1 MRLFFPVAIIGAAC
15 RLPGQCR
22 DLSAL
27 WDMLENARDAV
38 SEIPA
43 DRWSPARFAHSD
55 KRVPGRSYTARAG
68 LIEHL
73 WDFDAAFFGIS
84 AGEAPFVDP
93 QQRLALELAWDALQ
107 DAGILPSTLAGTNAA
122 VFFGA
127 SAMDKAVLNARD
139 IHGAGPRT
147 MTGTSLGIVANRVSH
162 FLDLRGPSV
171 VMDTACSSSLYA
183 LYHACQALAADDSLS
198 LALAGGVNELLT
210 PDAFIGFSKANM
222 LSPRGRCATFDAEA
236 DGYVRG
242 EGGGVVILKPL
253 ERALA
258 DGDRI
263 HAVIRACGV
272 NSDGR
277 TNGISLPSQDAQEEL
292 LREIYLS
299 GHIHPDDL
307 VYVEAHGTGTS
318 AGDPVE
324 TGALGTVLGHGRSR
338 PLPIGSIKSNIGH
351 LEPAAGMAGLMKAIL
366 VLRQQR
372 IPQNLHF
379 RNPNPAIDFQA
390 LNLEVVDSPRPLPQV
405 PGRPCVGVN
414 SFAFGG
420 SNAHVVIE
428 APPEITTIPQA
439 SSGMPPLFL
448 SARSRESLQLLAA
461 RHAALISAPHAP
473 EYADL
478 AANAVWRRDW
488 LRHRLVVTGETPQS
502 IAQALG
508 EYAAGE
514 RPPACCVQAE
524 ALEETGPT
532 MTSGPRTAFVFSGNG
547 SQWQGMGMA
556 LMANDPVFAVA
567 VQGVAAEL
575 QRLGGVDVIAEMHRS
590 ADESRMHDT
599 MVAQPLLFAVQ
610 VGLVESLRAKGF
622 TPDLVF
628 GHSVGE
634 AASLWASGALSLA
647 DAAAFIHFRGV
658 RQAATKG
665 LGGMLAANISA
676 EDGLTLSRQWHGKV
690 EVAGDN
696 SPSSITLT
704 GDTDALATIAADL
717 TAKGIFCKTL
727 PLDYPF
733 HSRLMDGFRDA
744 LLSDLRGIRPRP
756 AAIPF
761 LSTVTGQVEDGSTL
775 GAGYLW
781 RNVREPVQFRTATQT
796 ALDLDVRIF
805 LEIGPHGVLR
815 YYLDE
820 GIRHRNVRAVALTS
834 LQRGGDETRLLE
846 DAWKKAWASGWTPDL
861 DRLCPRPGNRVDLPL
876 YPWNRQAARPAPS
889 AQCIDDIAARPAHPL
904 LGWRKDDQPVWENLL
919 DTDLFPVLNQ
929 HRVMD
934 MPLFPAAGYV
944 EIAAAAAREI
954 FPDEPVLELRHMF
967 LLQSLPLHQDQRRA
981 VRVSFH
987 AGDGLLSMD
996 SRAHANEDE
1005 WMRNM
1010 RCRIVRSRR
1019 QAPAYLPWTRNPGD
1033 FGHPVSVAE
1042 IYEIV
1047 PQYGFF
1053 YGPSFAA
1060 LESVWRN
1067 GDACLAHLTVRD
1079 PRDHEDMLF
1088 SPALLDAALHL
1099 SFIYLHETPETR
1111 GVPFLPVG
1119 IARSVI
1125 FAPGR
1130 PAWVHFQINR
1140 IGQHPSGGDI
1150 TYFDQDGR
1158 PLLLL
1163 ETMRLRRTDSL
1174 MTGMSTGPGHVERLR
1189 PAPHP
1194 LASRA
1199 FPLPEAADLR
1209 RELPAADT
1217 NQEHRLTEFRS
1228 LVRAAT
1234 VMTVWEA
1241 LESAMEN
1248 GPTSAASLAERI
1260 GLAAPMRPYLFFLLR
1275 LLAGHHLVEERD
1287 TLWTLTPRGDLPGF
1301 QDIWKS
1307 LMAEFPAHAE
1317 ELSLLGQVHLRLPF
1331 LLRADQDL
1339 GQVLSPSRLETA
1351 DPYQAR
1357 TLPHS
1362 PLTPS
1367 VRLVLASLAR
1377 TCPPGERL
1385 RILNPVPGAAALLET
1400 LLPDLDGL
1408 DCDIVTVCANERER
1422 DALRSQWGDRDYLF
1436 FEIPGTEP
1444 ACSPQASAHCVLAVH
1459 ALHAE
1464 DDLLQLLRACLHRLL
1479 PGGILL
1485 LAQHEADIADDLI
1498 FGLDARWWK
1507 RSARP
1512 DEPVS
1517 PLLGLDE
1524 WQEILRQA
1532 GFDAVEALRSDS
1544 TGFILQARKPWTSA
1558 HPQTLLRPENPGPWI
1573 LLVDSEPSAASRKL
1587 ADTLLTWFADLD
1599 MDVRLVPVSP
1609 VSAASN
1615 GKLILENDEAWQ
1627 RLWTEKTE
1635 QGVIRCVSLLGF
1647 DDDPSTSEESF
1658 IQRLEPQTIGVS
1670 QAVRGWLAAG
1680 MPEARMWIVTGGA
1693 FGAAEVS
1700 PIPSQGAVWGLG
1712 RVLMNETPNLRV
1724 RLVDLPADPF
1734 AGPDARGLWLD
1745 LVAPDQITESVLF
1758 QGTRRAP
1765 RLEPLDLRPA
1775 PRIEKYTV
1783 PILRLEPGAQPRL
1796 EQLEWRPA
1804 GLSRPGPGQVLVRNL
1819 AAGVN
1824 FRDIMLSLG
1833 LLPDEAFENGALGRT
1848 LGIEFSGV
1856 VEEVGPGVTEFATG
1870 DQVAGIASQSLAT
1883 HVLALGSHV
1892 VPKPLRLTH
1901 AEAATLPTT
1910 FCTAWY
1916 AMVHLARL
1924 QAGESI
1930 LIHGAAGGVGL
1941 AAIQIA
1947 RHLGLTVHATAGSE
1961 AKRDVLRLLGVDH
1974 VHDSRSLAFA
1984 DEIRA
1989 LRGGVDAVLNS
2000 LAGEA
2005 MHASLDLLNPY
2016 GRFLE
2021 LGKRDYFADTS
2032 LGMRP
2037 LRRNISYFSID
2048 IDALAGDK
2056 PELVRDIFRQG
2067 WALVED
2073 GVITPLPLRQFPA
2086 QAATQ
2091 AFRTMQQARHTG
2103 KLVLDLQTLTAPAQR
2118 HDSSASGPVINPAGT
2133 CLVTGGT
2140 SGFGLSTARWLVDM
2154 GARHVILLSRG
2165 GLRSETDT
2173 VLVERMRATGAD
2185 VRIVQADVA
2194 DATGLT
2200 LALDQVLADMPSL
2213 KTVIH
2218 AAAVLDDCLLPN
2230 LTACRMRRVLRVK
2243 ALGAWNLHR
2252 YTRELELDFFVLF
2265 SSATTLVGNPGQGN
2279 YVAANMALETLA
2291 RTRAARGLPALAVCW
2306 GPVADVGMLTRA
2318 PETLDSLKKTLGLG
2332 QLHSAKALQLLG
2344 HLLSGPE
2351 TVAAVFSADAKR
2363 VLRLPA
2369 AGSPRFA
2376 LLRAKSGDSAEV
2388 DASLLR
2394 ELRGKPRQETQT
2406 RLAEVVRK
2414 VLASVLRMQEEHI
2427 RLDQPLGAMGV
2438 DSLMAVE
2445 LGLALE
2451 STLGE
2456 GAPHIT
2462 MSTTKTVADLAEN
2475 ICAGLHGQA
2484 MQY

>member
-15 RLPGQCR
+15 RLPGECR
-22 DLSAL
+22 DLPAL

-43 DRWSPARFAHSD
+43 DRWSAARFAHSD
-55 KRVPGRSYTARAG
+55 KRVQGRSYTARAG

-84 AGEAPFVDP
+84 AGEAPSVDP
-93 QQRLALELAWDALQ
+93 QQRLALELAWEALQ
-107 DAGILPSTLAGTNAA
+107 DAGIRPSTLAGTSAA

-127 SAMDKAVLNARD
+127 SAMDKAVLNSRD
-139 IHGAGPRT
+139 LHRTGPRT
-147 MTGTSLGIVANRVSH
+147 MTGTNLGIVANRVSY

-183 LYHACQALAADDSLS
+183 LYHACQALAADDSLP

-210 PDAFIGFSKANM
+210 PDAFIGFSKAGM

-242 EGGGVVILKPL
+242 EGGGVVVLKPL
-253 ERALA
+253 QRALA

-263 HAVIRACGV
+263 HAVIRACGI

-277 TNGISLPSQDAQEEL
+277 TNGISLPSQHAQEEL

-299 GHIHPDDL
+299 GHTHPDDL

-324 TGALGTVLGHGRSR
+324 TGALGTVLGRVR
-338 PLPIGSIKSNIGH
+338 KQPLPIGSIKTNIGH

-379 RNPNPAIDFQA
+379 RTPNPAINFQA

-420 SNAHVVIE
+420 SNAHIVIE
-428 APPEITTIPQA
+428 APPEIPTIPQA
-439 SSGMPPLFL
+439 STGMPPLFL
-448 SARSRESLQLLAA
+448 SARSTDSLQRLAA
-461 RHAALISAPHAP
+461 SHAALIMAPQAP
-473 EYADL
+473 DYAEL
-478 AANAVWRRDW
+478 AANALWRRDW
-488 LRHRLVVTGETPQS
+488 LRHRLVLTGETPHAV
-502 IAQALG
+502 AQALG

-514 RPPACCVQAE
+514 RPPACCIQAE

-532 MTSGPRTAFVFSGNG
+532 MTPGTGTAFVFSGNG
-547 SQWQGMGMA
+547 SQWQGMGTI
-556 LMANDPVFAVA
+556 LMAHDPVFAAA

-575 QRLGGVDVIAEMHRS
+575 QRLGGVDVIAEMHRP

-610 VGLVESLRAKGF
+610 VGLVESLRGRGF
-622 TPDLVF
+622 RPDLVY

-676 EDGLTLSRQWHGKV
+676 EDGLLLSRQWQGKV

-704 GDTDALATIAADL
+704 GDTHALAAIAADL
-717 TAKGIFCKTL
+717 TAKGIFCKIL

-733 HSRLMDGFRDA
+733 HSQLMDGFRDD

-756 AAIPF
+756 TVLPF
-761 LSTVTGQVEDGSTL
+761 LSTVTGQVEDGMTL
-775 GAGYLW
+775 GADYLW

-796 ALDLDVRIF
+796 ALELGVRIF

-820 GIRHRNVRAVALTS
+820 GIRHRKVRAVALTS

-861 DRLCPRPGNRVDLPL
+861 EALCPRPETRIDLPQ
-876 YPWNRQAARPAPS
+876 YPWNRQTARPAPS
-889 AQCIDDIAARPAHPL
+889 LQCIEDIAARPAHPL
-904 LGWRKDDQPVWENLL
+904 LGWRKGDQPIWENLL
-919 DTDLFPVLNQ
+919 DTDLFPVLDQ

-934 MPLFPAAGYV
+934 IPLFPAAGYV

-967 LLQSLPLHQDQRRA
+967 LLQSLPLPREQRRI
-981 VRVSFH
+981 VRMSFH
-987 AGDGLLSMD
+987 AGDALLAMD
-996 SRAHANEDE
+996 SRAYGQEDE

-1010 RCRIVRSRR
+1010 RCRIARSRR
-1019 QAPAYLPWTRNPGD
+1019 QAPADLPWTRNPGD
-1033 FGHPVSVAE
+1033 FGHPVSVTD
-1042 IYEIV
+1042 IYETV
-1047 PQYGFF
+1047 PQYGFH

-1060 LESVWRN
+1060 LESVWRD
-1067 GDACLAHLTVRD
+1067 GDACLARLAIRD
-1079 PRDHEDMLF
+1079 PRDHADMLF

-1099 SFIYLHETPETR
+1099 SFLYLHETPETR

-1130 PAWVHFQINR
+1130 PAWVHFRINR
-1140 IGQHPSGGDI
+1140 IDQHPSGGDI

-1163 ETMRLRRTDSL
+1163 ETMRLHKTDTL
-1174 MTGMSTGPGHVERLR
+1174 MTGMTTGPGHVERLR

-1194 LASRA
+1194 LVSRA
-1199 FPLPEAADLR
+1199 FPLPEANILR
-1209 RELPAADT
+1209 CALPALDAEHD
-1217 NQEHRLTEFRS
+1217 HRLTEFRS
-1228 LVRAAT
+1228 LIRAAA
-1234 VMTVWEA
+1234 VMTAWET
-1241 LESAMEN
+1241 LETAMRN
-1248 GPTSAASLAERI
+1248 GPISAASLAERI
-1260 GLAAPMRPYLFFLLR
+1260 GLATSMRPYLFFLLR

-1287 TLWTLTPRGDLPGF
+1287 ALWTLTPRGDLPGF
-1301 QDIWKS
+1301 QDIWTS
-1307 LMAEFPAHAE
+1307 LMAEFPAHVE
-1317 ELSLLGQVHLRLPF
+1317 ELSLLGQIHLRLPL
-1331 LLRADQDL
+1331 LLRSDQNPA
-1339 GQVLSPSRLETA
+1339 QILSPTRQETA

-1362 PLTPS
+1362 PLTTS
-1367 VRLVLASLAR
+1367 VRCILATLAR
-1377 TCPPGERL
+1377 NCPPGERL
-1385 RILNPVPGAAALLET
+1385 RILNPIPGAAALLES
-1400 LLPDLDGL
+1400 LLPDLDSL
-1408 DCDIVTVCANERER
+1408 DCDFVTVCADEHER

-1436 FEIPGTEP
+1436 FEVLGAES
-1444 ACSPQASAHCVLAVH
+1444 AGSPQPQAHCVLAVH

-1464 DDLLQLLRACLHRLL
+1464 DDLPLLLRDCLLRLL
-1479 PGGILL
+1479 PGGVLL
-1485 LAQHEADIADDLI
+1485 LAQHEADITDDLI

-1507 RSARP
+1507 RSCQP

-1517 PLLGLDE
+1517 PLLSLDS
-1524 WQEILRQA
+1524 WQAILCQV
-1532 GFDAVEALRSDS
+1532 GFDAVDCLRTDAG
-1544 TGFILQARKPWTSA
+1544 GFILQARKSWTPA
-1558 HPQTLLRPENPGPWI
+1558 QPQALLRPENPGPWI

-1587 ADTLLTWFADLD
+1587 ADTLRTWIMDLE
-1599 MDVRLVPVSP
+1599 MDVCLVPVSTGAD
-1609 VSAASN
+1609 VSN
-1615 GKLILENDEAWQ
+1615 ETLMLEDDAAWQ
-1627 RLWTEKTE
+1627 RLWTDRAEKGE
-1635 QGVIRCVSLLGF
+1635 IRCVSLLGQ
-1647 DDDPSTSEESF
+1647 DDDPSTAGDAF
-1658 IQRLEPQTIGVS
+1658 VQRLEPQTIGAS

-1680 MPEARMWIVTGGA
+1680 MPAARMWIVTSGA
-1693 FGAAEVS
+1693 FGAAGVS

-1712 RVLMNETPNLRV
+1712 RVLMNETPDLRV
-1724 RLVDLPADPF
+1724 RLVDLPADPV
-1734 AGPDARGLWLD
+1734 AGPDAQGLWLD

-1775 PRIEKYTV
+1775 PRIEKNTV
-1783 PILRLEPGAQPRL
+1783 PVLRLEPGAQPRL

-1856 VEEVGPGVTEFATG
+1856 VEEVGPGVADFAVG

-1883 HVLALGSHV
+1883 HVLALASHV

-1901 AEAATLPTT
+1901 AETATLPTT

-1947 RHLGLTVHATAGSE
+1947 RHLGLIVHATAGSK
-1961 AKRDVLRLLGVDH
+1961 AKRDVLRLLGVEH

-1984 DEIRA
+1984 DEIRT

-2005 MHASLDLLNPY
+2005 MSASLDLLNPY

-2037 LRRNISYFSID
+2037 LRCNISYFSID

-2067 WALVED
+2067 WTLVEE
-2073 GVITPLPLRQFPA
+2073 GVISPLPLRQFPA
-2086 QAATQ
+2086 QAAAQ

-2103 KLVLDLQTLTAPAQR
+2103 KLVLDMQTLPAPTPRLDAPGSESIL
-2118 HDSSASGPVINPAGT
+2118 DPSGT

-2140 SGFGLSTARWLVDM
+2140 SGFGLSTARWLVDR
-2154 GARHVILLSRG
+2154 GARHVLLLSRG
-2165 GLRSETDT
+2165 GVRSQTDT
-2173 VLVERMRATGAD
+2173 LHVELMRDQGAD
-2185 VRIVQADVA
+2185 VRIVRADVA
-2194 DATGLT
+2194 DAPGLT
-2200 LALDQVLADMPSL
+2200 RALDRALTDMPPL
-2213 KTVIH
+2213 KIVVH
-2218 AAAVLDDCLLPN
+2218 AATVLDDCLLPN
-2230 LTACRMRRVLRVK
+2230 LTAERMRRVLRVK
-2243 ALGAWNLHR
+2243 ALGAWNLHN
-2252 YTRELELDFFVLF
+2252 YTRGLKLDVFVLF

-2291 RTRAARGLPALAVCW
+2291 RTRAAQGLPALAVCW
-2306 GPVADVGMLTRA
+2306 GPVADVGMLTRL
-2318 PETLDSLKKTLGLG
+2318 PETLDSLKRNLGLG
-2332 QLHSAKALQLLG
+2332 QLHSAKALQLLE
-2344 HLLSGPE
+2344 HLLGGPE

-2363 VLRLPA
+2363 VLRLPS

-2376 LLRAKSGDSAEV
+2376 LLRAKNGDNAEV

-2394 ELRGKPRQETQT
+2394 ELRAKPSQEAQT

-2427 RLDQPLGAMGV
+2427 RLDQPLAAMGV

-2462 MSTTKTVADLAEN
+2462 MSTSKTVADLAEN
-2475 ICAGLHGQA
+2475 ICVGLHGQA
-2484 MQY
+2484 AQS